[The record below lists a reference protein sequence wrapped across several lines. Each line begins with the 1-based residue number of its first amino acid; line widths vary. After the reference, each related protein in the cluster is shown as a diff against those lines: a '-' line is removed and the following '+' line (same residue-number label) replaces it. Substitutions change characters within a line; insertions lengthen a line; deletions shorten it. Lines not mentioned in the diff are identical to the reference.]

1 MTMISNRMKMKRF
14 VCYIATMAFLFS
26 GCSKEF
32 IDFTEQAP
40 RNEPLIFKATYVE
53 KDNTRT
59 VMDADQNGVLWSAD
73 DRINIFGA
81 EGEMREYCASGAGP
95 TTDFSSSGSETM
107 SELEE
112 GEEYFALYPYDEN
125 ATIADGEITT
135 TLKNEYTVS
144 RANTFVDGMNIAVA
158 KSPTTNLSFKNVL
171 SWLRVGSSGLKD
183 VERIEFRGNNNE
195 VVAGQIVID
204 YSGDLPVATV
214 VEGTGSTVMTINV
227 ENFEESVNDMEH
239 KENMTF
245 YYIPVLPGNY
255 SKGVTLTFIS
265 GGVSRTHVI
274 NKELTFNRS
283 KKKATFADLTAN
295 VYKRVESVEDIDE
308 VTNGKYLLVYPS
320 GSSYYAFSFQKAME
334 NVVAEANRLSNVHS
348 LDELKN
354 QATTVYQ
361 NVLKT
366 NYVTATS
373 TDNGATI
380 TIDNSD
386 DEEGAVIVANGGY
399 ENAETTLSAEV
410 DGKAFTLRLEKITAD
425 LQANNS
431 VLMSAVFNGEDL
443 VNMAN
448 ALRGHN
454 ITLTLGNCID
464 YVGPKC
470 GMDANQIA
478 TAKRFFT
485 EMCTLVAEYTGKPFN
500 VTLST
505 TVTDF
510 YNQYW
515 DNIRDYALQFG
526 GDKHWGAAYPFGF
539 YKADDGFTFN
549 IPTPNK
555 VWFDNFEES
564 TSRTIDDFVAYW
576 SAKDGYH
583 NFPFKKLAEKFA
595 EKLDEETFQAI
606 KKLNF
611 SSLGNTYQRWV
622 DRFND
627 TLEEVY
633 LYKLDEE

>member
-1 MTMISNRMKMKRF
+1 MKKF
-14 VCYIATMAFLFS
+14 ICLIAPLALMFA
-26 GCSKEF
+26 GCSEELLE
-32 IDFTEQAP
+32 IPENSQSNNP
-40 RNEPLIFKATYVE
+40 VFKASYVSYDE
-53 KDNTRT
+53 TKT
-59 VMDADQNGVLWSAD
+59 VLDSDHKSVLWSAND
-73 DRINIFGA
+73 KINIFDLGNESYEYTA
-81 EGEMREYCASGAGP
+81 TGEGK
-95 TTDFSSSGSETM
+95 TTDFVNPDAAPQSPEND
-107 SELEE
+107 EE
-112 GEEYFALYPYDEN
+112 FYFSLYPYDEN
-125 ATIADGEITT
+125 ATYSDGKITT
-135 TLKNEYTVS
+135 TLNNEYTVTKDG
-144 RANTFVDGMNIAVA
+144 TFADGMNIAVA
-158 KSPTTNLSFKNVL
+158 KSHTTNLSFKNVL
-171 SWLRVGSSGLKD
+171 SWLKVASKGLENVVK
-183 VERIEFRGNNNE
+183 IEMKGNNGE
-195 VVAGQIVID
+195 ILAGQIVID
-204 YSGDLPVATV
+204 YSGDEPVTTV
-214 VEGTGSTVMTINV
+214 VEGTGQTIMTVNV
-227 ENFEESVNDMEH
+227 ENFKESVQSPSSDR
-239 KENMTF
+239 TYF
-245 YYIPVLPGNY
+245 YIPVLPQEFT
-255 SKGVTLTFIS
+255 KGFTLTFYDEN
-265 GGVSRTHVI
+265 GVIRSCEKSLDGI
-274 NKELTFNRS
+274 EFNRG
-283 KKKATFADLTAN
+283 KQRGTFADLTAN

-348 LDELKN
+348 LEELKN

-410 DGKAFTLRLEKITAD
+410 DGKAYTLRLEKITAD

-564 TSRTIDDFVAYW
+564 TSGTIDDFVAYW

-627 TLEEVY
+627 SLEEVY
-633 LYKLDEE
+633 LYKLAE

>member
-1 MTMISNRMKMKRF
+1 MF
-14 VCYIATMAFLFS
+14 A
-26 GCSKEF
+26 GCSEELLE
-32 IDFTEQAP
+32 IPENSQSNNP
-40 RNEPLIFKATYVE
+40 VFKASYVSYDE
-53 KDNTRT
+53 TRT
-59 VMDADQNGVLWSAD
+59 VLDSDHKSVLWSAND
-73 DRINIFGA
+73 KINIFDIGNDSY
-81 EGEMREYCASGAGP
+81 EYTASGEGK
-95 TTDFSSSGSETM
+95 TTDFINPNAALQIPENDD
-107 SELEE
+107 EL
-112 GEEYFALYPYDEN
+112 YFALYPYDEN
-125 ATIADGEITT
+125 ATSSDGKITT
-135 TLKNEYTVS
+135 TLNNEYTVTKDG
-144 RANTFVDGMNIAVA
+144 TFADGMNIAVA

-171 SWLRVGSSGLKD
+171 SWLKVASKGLENVVK
-183 VERIEFRGNNNE
+183 IEFKGNNEE
-195 VVAGQIVID
+195 VLAGQIVID
-204 YSGDLPVATV
+204 YSGDEPVATI
-214 VEGTGSTVMTINV
+214 VEGTGQKTMTVNV
-227 ENFEESVNDMEH
+227 ENFKESVQTPSSDR
-239 KENMTF
+239 TYF
-245 YYIPVLPGNY
+245 YIPVLPQEFT
-255 SKGVTLTFIS
+255 KGFTLTFTDES
-265 GGVSRTHVI
+265 GVI
-274 NKELTFNRS
+274 RSCEKSLDGIVFNRG
-283 KKKATFADLTAN
+283 KQRGTFADLTAN

-320 GSSYYAFSFQKAME
+320 GSNYYAFSFQKTME
-334 NVVAEANRLSNVHS
+334 NMVAEAERLSDVHS
-348 LDELKN
+348 LEELKN
-354 QATTVYQ
+354 QATAVYQ

-366 NYVTATS
+366 NYVIAS
-373 TDNGATI
+373 SADNGATI
-380 TIDNSD
+380 TLANDD
-386 DEEGAVIVANGGY
+386 DEQEAVIVANGGY
-399 ENAETTLSAEV
+399 ENAETTLSATV
-410 DGKAFTLRLEKITAD
+410 DGKEYTLRLEKITAD

-478 TAKRFFT
+478 TAKNFFT
-485 EMCTLVAEYTGKPFN
+485 EMCSLVAEYTGKPFN

-549 IPTPNK
+549 IPVPNK
-555 VWFDNFEES
+555 VWFDDFEES
-564 TSRTIDDFVAYW
+564 TSGSIEGFVTYW